1 MILNPFGSGGI
12 KVKNAVTHPDYI
24 HVEVAAEYNNARHTT
39 ITITCDA
46 SRKKTTIYSVL
57 VTYGNGLTGDPYFA
71 ITFLPDGEYIIM
83 PYSAYN
89 TNIISYSVTAYDAKT
104 GDITIDVTSS
114 TNWLPNTHSIYE
126 QYVVVAY
133 EM

>member
-1 MILNPFGSGGI
+1 MIWNPFGTGGI
-12 KVKNAVTHPDYI
+12 KVKNAVTYPNYI
-24 HVEVAAEYNNARHTT
+24 HVEVAAKDNHTNTT

-57 VTYGNGLTGDPYFA
+57 VKYGNGRTSDPYFA
-71 ITFLPDGEYIIM
+71 ITFFPDGEYIIS
-83 PYSAYN
+83 PNNAN
-89 TNIISYSVTAYDAKT
+89 TNITSYSVSAYDAKT

-114 TNWLPNTHSIYE
+114 TYWNPNYDTIYE

>member
-1 MILNPFGSGGI
+1 MILNPFGTGGI
-12 KVKNAVTHPDYI
+12 KVKNAVTYPDYI
-24 HVEVAAEYNNARHTT
+24 HVEVAVKNTDTSHTT

-57 VTYGNGLTGDPYFA
+57 VKYGNGRTADPYFA
-71 ITFLPDGEYIIM
+71 ITFLPDGEYIVS
-83 PYSAYN
+83 PNDAN
-89 TNIISYSVTAYDAKT
+89 TNITSYSVSAYDEKT
-104 GDITIDVTSS
+104 GNVTIDVTSS
-114 TNWLPNTHSIYE
+114 DYWNPNYDTIYE